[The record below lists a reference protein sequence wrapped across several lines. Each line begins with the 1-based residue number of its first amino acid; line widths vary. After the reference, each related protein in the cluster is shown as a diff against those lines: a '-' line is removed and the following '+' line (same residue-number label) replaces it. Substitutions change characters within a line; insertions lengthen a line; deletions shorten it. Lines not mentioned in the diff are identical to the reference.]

1 MGGITS
7 NVGLFSGINTGE
19 LIEQLIASQSRP
31 KTLAQ
36 RRLVQLQGQQAA
48 YLDINSR
55 LNAFKTAAGAFR
67 VNNIFDGR
75 LAASSDD
82 AVLTAS
88 AGNTA
93 VNGSYNFVVDRL
105 VTTQQM
111 LSRGFS
117 NRNDSPLGLP
127 SITFESPAARLDRDT
142 DLNTLNNNEGI
153 SRGRIVVNG
162 TDVDLS
168 RVATVGELLDAINE
182 ADLGVTASVSNGAF
196 VLDGV
201 TSLANKSGSNVL
213 SSLGLS
219 SPAIIGDVYTGT
231 QVYGLG
237 TNTSLMSLNDG
248 RGVDIRETSG
258 IGVDDFTITVGAGTA
273 IKVRIGEIERMVDD
287 VVEVVEGAV
296 STMGGVVQRIN
307 AALTEA
313 GQTGVSASIDQA
325 TGSIRF
331 ANTTGQDI
339 TIANAQVGGNDAS
352 TTAED
357 LGIAGTFAAG
367 SFSGSRVLAGLNTT
381 LVSSLNG
388 GRGLSGTDGQ
398 VTFATRDGASFTVDV
413 SGATTTAELI
423 DLINN
428 DSGNAGRV
436 TVGLDR
442 TGRGLSVADNTAG
455 GNTFEIS
462 GTFGVDAAAA
472 LGISGTFAS
481 GTASGANLQMAYLGR
496 STTLSSLNRGEG
508 IGLGRFQIVDSN
520 ALTGSINITASDKTL
535 GDVIDRINGAGLA
548 VRARINDTGD
558 GIMIEESGSTPGGS
572 KIRITDTEGSVG
584 RKLRIVGEATDT
596 GAQNRIN
603 GSYEQTI
610 DFEPNATLSDVIST
624 INNADAGVRATVI
637 NDGSGVNPFR
647 ISLVSDFSGQNGR
660 FLVDT
665 GDFDLGLSQIEAG
678 QNARIFYGSSDP
690 AKAILVSNSTNT
702 VDGLIDG
709 VSINLK
715 RTSET
720 PVTLSITTNTDEIET
735 RINGLVE
742 AFNGVISR
750 IDFQTRYN
758 DETKEKGPLLGD
770 GTLQSLRGRMFEVLR
785 ATNDGFTDTFD
796 RLSQVGISVGA
807 GGKMTFN
814 AGRFREAY
822 AQDPDAVEQLFTR
835 RDIRPVDGTAN
846 ENGAVITDPDR
857 PIEFEA
863 LGVVSQLERLA
874 DGYVSTI
881 GGTLQNRNNALTSQ
895 ITLQQDRIA
904 SIDRT
909 LDVRREILQRQ
920 FLAMERAI
928 AGFQSQSS
936 ALGQISLIG

>member
-1 MGGITS
+1 MGGISS
-7 NVGLFSGINTGE
+7 NVGLFSGINTGQ

-67 VNNIFDGR
+67 VNNIFDGK

-88 AGNTA
+88 AGNSA

-117 NRNDSPLGLP
+117 NRDDSPLGLP

-153 SRGRIVVNG
+153 NRGTIVVNG

-168 RVATVGELLDAINE
+168 RVATVGELLDAING
-182 ADLGVTASVSNGAF
+182 ADLGVTARVSNGAF
-196 VLDGV
+196 VLNGV
-201 TSLANKSGSNVL
+201 TSLVNKTGSDVL
-213 SSLGLS
+213 SSIGLS
-219 SPAIIGDVYTGT
+219 SPSINGNVYTGT

-237 TNTSLMSLNDG
+237 TNTALTSLNDG
-248 RGVDIRETSG
+248 RGVDIRDTSG
-258 IGVDDFTITVGAGTA
+258 LGVDDFTITVGAGTA
-273 IKVRIGEIERMVDD
+273 IKVRIGEIEQTVEG

-296 STMGGVVQRIN
+296 STVGGVIERIN
-307 AALTEA
+307 DALAAA
-313 GQTGVSASIDQA
+313 GQTGVSASIDQT

-331 ANTTGQDI
+331 TNTTGQDI
-339 TIANAQVGGNDAS
+339 TIANARVGGNDAS
-352 TTAED
+352 TTAVD

-367 SFSGSRVLAGLNTT
+367 NFSGSRVLAGLNTT

-388 GRGLSGTDGQ
+388 GRGLAGTDGQ
-398 VTFATRDGASFTVDV
+398 VTFATRNGASFTVDV

-428 DSGNAGRV
+428 NVGNAGRV

-442 TGRGLSVADNTAG
+442 TGRGLSVVDNTAG
-455 GNTFEIS
+455 ANTFEIS
-462 GTFGVDAAAA
+462 GTVGVDAAAA
-472 LGISGTFAS
+472 LGISGSFAS
-481 GTASGANLQMAYLGR
+481 GTASGENLQMAYLGR

-508 IGLGRFQIVDSN
+508 IGLGRFQIVDANS
-520 ALTGSINITASDKTL
+520 LTGSINITASDRTL
-535 GDVIDRINGAGLA
+535 GDVIDKINGAGLA

-558 GIMIEESGSTPGGS
+558 GILIEETGNTPGGS

-584 RKLRIVGEATDT
+584 RKLRIAGEASGT
-596 GAQNRIN
+596 GSENKIN

-610 DFEPNATLSDVIST
+610 DFEPDATLNDVIT
-624 INNADAGVRATVI
+624 AINNADAGVRATVI

-665 GDFDLGLSQIEAG
+665 GDFDLGLNQIEAG

-690 AKAILVSNSTNT
+690 AKAILVSSSTNT
-702 VDGLIDG
+702 VDGVIDG

-715 RTSET
+715 KTSET
-720 PVTLSITTNTDEIET
+720 PVTLSITTNSTEIET
-735 RINGLVE
+735 RINALVE

-770 GTLQSLRGRMFEVLR
+770 GTLLSLRGRMFDALR

-796 RLSQVGISVGA
+796 RLAQVGISVGE
-807 GGKMTFN
+807 GGKMTFDTE
-814 AGRFREAY
+814 RFREAY

-835 RDIRPVDGTAN
+835 RDVRPVDTTPD
-846 ENGAVITDPDR
+846 ENGAVVTDPDR
-857 PIEFEA
+857 PIQFDA
-863 LGVVSQLERLA
+863 LGVVGQLEQLA
-874 DGYVSTI
+874 DAYVSTI

-920 FLAMERAI
+920 FLAMEQAI